1 MPRLQQMT
9 RLRKVVLILCF
20 IMFYPLSA
28 QADIKITTWD
38 ENIKLTKTGKEVEV
52 KIQGKVFG
60 LKKNYY
66 HNSYFFSFSSQQNIT
81 IKKVIIG
88 NQLANYSFQNNQ
100 IKINFKKKKKN
111 GDRVS
116 IYFSYKE
123 KYKKIYEFLRQES
136 IYVPEFAKGA
146 QARVYISFPWA
157 FESATLN
164 KNVVKV
170 GNGYRYSGVVPEG
183 GVKEKIKLT
192 LSKNSWDVVMHD
204 SVIATN
210 GVGNAEV
217 SIPKYF
223 KDSGQR
229 RGRDSTISTPRQNN
243 KSANGNKDIFIYKDL
258 SKNNIDIVTK
268 ARVYT
273 GRHNRTRINRDP
285 RKYLTIDPYQKALL
299 TPILQTIK
307 RDPALQ
313 GLPLYAKIG
322 QYVHNYIQYDINY
335 VGRLLSV
342 EQIINGK
349 TGVCIE
355 YAQLFNSLA
364 RLAGI
369 PSLVAYGAANG
380 EYDKFEGHAWNLI
393 YYRKKWIY
401 VDPTW
406 NLMSGIV
413 SSSHIYFH
421 DESAKSIEI
430 KYYKRNGDVKVKKDF
445 KIVRFE

>member
-1 MPRLQQMT
+1 MIQIPQIRFLHRL
-9 RLRKVVLILCF
+9 VILF
-20 IMFYPLSA
+20 LVILFYPIAA
-28 QADIKITTWD
+28 QADIKIITWD
-38 ENIKLTKTGKEVEV
+38 ENITLNKTGKEAEV

-60 LKKNYY
+60 LEKNYH
-66 HNSYFFSFSSQQNIT
+66 HNSYYFSFSPTQKIT
-81 IKKVIIG
+81 ITKVIVG
-88 NQLANYSFQNNQ
+88 NEIANYSFKNNQ
-100 IKINFKKKKKN
+100 ITIDFPEKKKN
-111 GDRVS
+111 GDRLS

-123 KYKKIYEFLRQES
+123 TYNKIHEFLREET

-146 QARVYISFPWA
+146 QARIYISFPWD

-164 KNVVKV
+164 RNVVKV

-183 GVKEKIKLT
+183 GVREKIKLT

-204 SVIATN
+204 SVVSTSAI
-210 GVGNAEV
+210 GDAEV
-217 SIPKYF
+217 LIPKYF

-229 RGRDSTISTPRQNN
+229 MGRDTTISTPRENG
-243 KSANGNKDIFIYKDL
+243 KSASGNKDIYIYKGL
-258 SKNNIDIVTK
+258 SKNTIDIVTK
-268 ARVYT
+268 ARIYT
-273 GRHNRTRINRDP
+273 GRHNRMRMDRNPDD
-285 RKYLTIDPYQKALL
+285 YLEIDPYQTALL
-299 TPILQTIK
+299 TPILEKIK
-307 RDPALQ
+307 RDPALR
-313 GLPLYAKIG
+313 GYPLYAKIG
-322 QYVHNYIQYDINY
+322 RYVHDFITYDIGY
-335 VGRLLSV
+335 VGKLLSV

-393 YYRKKWIY
+393 YDRQKWVY

-430 KYYKRNGDVKVKKDF
+430 KYYKRDGEVKVKKDF
-445 KIVRFE
+445 KVVRFE